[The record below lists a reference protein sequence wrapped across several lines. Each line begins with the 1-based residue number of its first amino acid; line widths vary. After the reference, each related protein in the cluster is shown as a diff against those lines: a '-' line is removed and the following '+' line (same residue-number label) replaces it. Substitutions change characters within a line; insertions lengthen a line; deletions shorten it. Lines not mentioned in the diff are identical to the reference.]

1 MSKDVE
7 SDQRADKPARDDLRF
22 ARNMV
27 AYREARGMTQKDLVA
42 ELQSQG
48 WTSVYQNTISRI
60 EKGDRPVRYGEAL
73 AIARA
78 FGVNVEK
85 FTLTPTESRL
95 AIELATVRQRYTEV
109 ATQLATLEDIREAR
123 RRDQDALRME
133 LRDVIRKAR
142 DAGID
147 PSELPDEDSGLMLV
161 PTTVEDELALAI
173 VELGDEL

>member
-7 SDQRADKPARDDLRF
+7 SDQTADKPARDDLRF

-42 ELQSQG
+42 ALQSQG

-73 AIARA
+73 AIARV
-78 FGVNVEK
+78 FGVSVEK

-95 AIELATVRQRYTEV
+95 AIELAMMRQRYFDVRVE
-109 ATQLATLEDIREAR
+109 LARLDDVQQAR
-123 RRDQDALRME
+123 RRDRDALRVA
-133 LRDVIRKAR
+133 LREAIQKAR
-142 DAGID
+142 SAGIE
-147 PSELPDEDSGLMLV
+147 PTELPDEDSGMLLV

-173 VELGDEL
+173 AELGDES

>member
-42 ELQSQG
+42 ALQSQG

-73 AIARA
+73 AIARV
-78 FGVNVEK
+78 FEVSVEK

-95 AIELATVRQRYTEV
+95 AIELATVRQRYTDV
-109 ATQLATLEDIREAR
+109 AVELARLEDMQQAR
-123 RRDQDALRME
+123 RRDQDSLRVALRSA
-133 LRDVIRKAR
+133 IQKAR
-142 DAGID
+142 NAGIE
-147 PSELPDEDSGLMLV
+147 PTELPDEDSGMLV

-173 VELGDEL
+173 AELGDES